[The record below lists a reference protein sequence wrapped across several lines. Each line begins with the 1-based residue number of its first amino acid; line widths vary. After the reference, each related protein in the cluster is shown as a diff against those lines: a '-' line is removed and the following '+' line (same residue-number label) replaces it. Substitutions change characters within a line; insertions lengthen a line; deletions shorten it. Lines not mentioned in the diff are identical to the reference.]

1 MDIPD
6 LRPLSPQVIQLFNAV
21 SRGDKDE
28 TARLLRLG
36 IPINDLDPSTTD
48 SPLMVA
54 CRRGYPDLVQLC
66 LDYGAKNDPHPDFG
80 QTALHACVASVQR
93 DCAAVL
99 LKVAAESEADDLIC
113 NLTDQNGQTPLHT
126 SAVVGSAALAEL
138 LLSHGASLG
147 ALDAFGQTPLHL
159 AAGASAA
166 GAVEC
171 LALLLV
177 QGGDDPSLL
186 DLPDVFGNTPLHHA
200 AYHGRLECARLLL
213 QSAADVSLRN
223 AKNLTAYNLATTQGH
238 HPLAL
243 LLLDYRDQHFV
254 SPRKALSSTPS
265 HRSART
271 VWSTPLQSASKQS
284 IRATPSHHQQFSTP
298 LTSDRHSGR
307 HLPHGQAGR
316 TFMDTEIEEPDD
328 TADASQV
335 IVAFSGRAS
344 TAEKSARSVPRDEAL
359 LPRPH
364 TLSHSSPSATLSKS
378 TRTPSAVIGS
388 ASASGGTGANSSQST
403 SRLDSVDLPLRRQ
416 SPLRQQARVASQ
428 PAPSTASS
436 AKAYFHEEVYS
447 DASRGQEQRAVNGAV
462 EDDPFE
468 LEVDPALES
477 EAYEYAYEDVNGAAE
492 SFVPPLEEFDCL
504 NRRWAAYC
512 TEDGFTYFLCSIPG
526 SSEAHSQWEDPRTHG
541 FVAADD
547 YYSNND
553 AAVTDGVE
561 ETPKSFSPR
570 GSPPRSSV
578 SQSPSPQRQ
587 PPLSP
592 ALRSPAIQ
600 RSPASLLTTLSFSR
614 TEESKVDEEDVAL
627 ALADVNEFDRTVD
640 LDDAVDVAVSGKT
653 SRSPSARP
661 KASPVAR
668 TIDWDKETTETE
680 ELNATDP
687 SAAPSQRRHVTRAA
701 ILSPISSDDDSDLDR
716 SVEVRVV
723 SQRSRRPAKGA
734 VSTNASVDAA
744 VPAAQTVRVQSN
756 KLRDQRSWMRPTT
769 NDDSSCPAVVV
780 NDGADINLAALS
792 PTRATLLTLDYEPS
806 DGAVEDQTDEAS
818 ASSQLEQEA
827 ERAQAEIDKAQLV
840 EDCAREIAARPD
852 DLAVLQR
859 VRRRLEEDLLL
870 PQETIKAVMA
880 RADELAL
887 ASAPAEAE
895 VAATQSAAPARSEKA
910 TNKQEDLQ
918 ARLQVAL
925 SDEVLGKFAKMARM
939 GVPPQSV
946 MMKMALDKVSAA
958 DQRRMQVVLGLV
970 EEASP
975 GEDGEKDKM
984 SRVIVALPEERLR
997 RSIWAFTSDAGTTS
1011 ADGGEDGVT
1020 QEHVAEH
1027 ELRELEA
1034 MFRRQQRGRVS
1045 ADSTLATASVDK
1057 VAQLAAQTRKNFA
1070 LLLLEPRRA
1079 QNVAIGLTAF
1089 RHLSSGGGESGG
1101 HGMLR
1106 VLQAVCSLSDMDG
1119 QLTADLLDQL
1129 RVLLPTESEVKRA
1142 HLLGPPATPQHP
1154 AELFAKASLLF
1165 YPELPLRLAT
1175 FVSICAFPA
1184 QVAAAVTRLN
1194 AFVDAIN
1201 VVLSSAR
1208 LAQLLQRLLVVSH
1221 RATDR
1226 RLAGTVATGQ
1236 NSTNYAVPGG
1246 DSQAQA
1252 TLLEQ
1257 LVKLSQTKAVDG
1269 RTSVLEFAV
1278 KGLYDRTD
1286 GLSLVHCALRDLAT
1300 LDDPQLKSGTH
1311 SELLHDCDS
1320 LESLLKRLRDEQQR
1334 LQTRRAA
1341 MQPMAGVAAS
1351 HTPVRDAQS
1360 QRNLSDFGSP
1370 TAQRLCDAYESRLVH
1385 QVNLLEAS
1393 LERLRLQ
1400 RRRLQQKTRALVDY
1414 FGEDPQT
1421 VRAPCPI
1428 FSALRDLRRDL
1439 AFAKESVEWRLQR
1452 QQQKQSSQSN

>member
-1 MDIPD
+1 
-6 LRPLSPQVIQLFNAV
+6 
-21 SRGDKDE
+21 
-28 TARLLRLG
+28 
-36 IPINDLDPSTTD
+36 
-48 SPLMVA
+48 MVA

-66 LDYGAKNDPHPDFG
+66 LDYGAKNDPHPEFG
-80 QTALHACVASVQR
+80 QTALHACVASIQR
-93 DCAAVL
+93 ECAAVL
-99 LKVAAESEADDLIC
+99 LGVAAESEADDLIC

-138 LLSHGASLG
+138 LLNHGASLG

-166 GAVEC
+166 GAVDC

-265 HRSART
+265 HRSSRT

-284 IRATPSHHQQFSTP
+284 MRATPAHLQQFSTP

-307 HLPHGQAGR
+307 HVPNGHRGR
-316 TFMDTEIEEPDD
+316 TFMDAETEEAEDA
-328 TADASQV
+328 ADVSQV
-335 IVAFSGRAS
+335 VVAFADRGS
-344 TAEKSARSVPRDEAL
+344 AEEQPLRPARRDEAL

-364 TLSHSSPSATLSKS
+364 TLSHSSPSASLTKTARASSSL
-378 TRTPSAVIGS
+378 S
-388 ASASGGTGANSSQST
+388 ASASASSSRQST
-403 SRLDSVDLPLRRQ
+403 ARLDAVDVPLRRQ
-416 SPLRQQARVASQ
+416 SPLRQSASAVASQ
-428 PAPSTASS
+428 PLAAGRPTERAASPRLG
-436 AKAYFHEEVYS
+436 AAGD
-447 DASRGQEQRAVNGAV
+447 DA
-462 EDDPFE
+462 PFE
-468 LEVDPALES
+468 LRVDPVEES
-477 EAYEYAYEDVNGAAE
+477 EAYDYTYDDGAGATAG
-492 SFVPPLEEFDCL
+492 FVPPLEEFDCL
-504 NRRWAAYC
+504 DRRWAAYC
-512 TEDGFTYFLCSIPG
+512 TEDGFTYFLCSLPG

-547 YYSNND
+547 YYASGD
-553 AAVTDGVE
+553 AAVADGVDE
-561 ETPKSFSPR
+561 AAKPFSPR
-570 GSPPRSSV
+570 GSPPRGSL

-592 ALRSPAIQ
+592 ALRSPGLQ
-600 RSPASLLTTLSFSR
+600 RSPASLLAALSLSR
-614 TEESKVDEEDVAL
+614 AEESKVDDEDVAL
-627 ALADVNEFDRTVD
+627 ALADVNDFDRTVD
-640 LDDAVDVAVSGKT
+640 LDGGDDAVDAAAGGRVSP
-653 SRSPSARP
+653 SPSARP

-668 TIDWDKETTETE
+668 AIDWDKETTEV
-680 ELNATDP
+680 
-687 SAAPSQRRHVTRAA
+687 AAPSQRQRSSRAA
-701 ILSPISSDDDSDLDR
+701 VLSSVSSDDDDSDADR

-723 SQRSRRPAKGA
+723 AQRSRRPAR
-734 VSTNASVDAA
+734 AA
-744 VPAAQTVRVQSN
+744 VPAEAAVEEAAVEAAAPPLRSQGH
-756 KLRDQRSWMRPTT
+756 KLRDQRSWVRPA
-769 NDDSSCPAVVV
+769 DDDDATAAPALGGE
-780 NDGADINLAALS
+780 DGVDLAALS
-792 PTRATLLTLDYEPS
+792 PTRATLLTLEYEAAAPS
-806 DGAVEDQTDEAS
+806 PRAE
-818 ASSQLEQEA
+818 EA
-827 ERAQAEIDKAQLV
+827 ERAQAEIDRAQFV

-859 VRRRLEEDLLL
+859 VRRRLEEELLL
-870 PQETIKAVMA
+870 PPATVKAVIA

-887 ASAPAEAE
+887 VCAPADAEASAT
-895 VAATQSAAPARSEKA
+895 VGAAPARPDKA
-910 TNKQEDLQ
+910 ANKQEELQ
-918 ARLQVAL
+918 ARLQAAL
-925 SDEVLGKFAKMARM
+925 ADEALGKFAKMARM

-946 MMKMALDKVSAA
+946 LMKMALDKASAA

-970 EEASP
+970 EEAAP
-975 GEDGEKDKM
+975 GEDGDKDKM
-984 SRVIVALPEERLR
+984 NRVIVALPEERLR

-1011 ADGGEDGVT
+1011 VDGSGAAGGAM

-1034 MFRRQQRGRVS
+1034 MFRRQQRGRPS
-1045 ADSTLATASVDK
+1045 ADDASATSK
-1057 VAQLAAQTRKNFA
+1057 VAQLAAQTRKTFA

-1079 QNVAIGLTAF
+1079 QNVVIGLTAF
-1089 RHLSSGGGESGG
+1089 RHLSAGGGDGGG
-1101 HGMLR
+1101 HSMLR
-1106 VLQAVCSLSDMDG
+1106 VLQAVCALSDMDG

-1129 RVLLPTESEVKRA
+1129 RVLLPSESEVKRA
-1142 HLLGPPATPQHP
+1142 HLLAPPASPQHP

-1184 QVAAAVTRLN
+1184 QVAAAGTRLSS
-1194 AFVDAIN
+1194 FVDAIN
-1201 VVLSSAR
+1201 VVLSSTR

-1226 RLAGTVATGQ
+1226 RLAGAVGAAQ
-1236 NSTNYAVPGG
+1236 SSTNYAVPGG
-1246 DSQAQA
+1246 DSQAQP

-1278 KGLYDRTD
+1278 KGLYDRAD
-1286 GLSLVHCALRDLAT
+1286 GLPLVHCALRDLAA
-1300 LDDPQLKSGTH
+1300 LDDPQLKPGTH
-1311 SELLHDCDS
+1311 AELLHDCDS
-1320 LESLLKRLRDEQQR
+1320 LEALLRRLRDEQQR
-1334 LQTRRAA
+1334 LLTRRASMRPEA
-1341 MQPMAGVAAS
+1341 EAAAAQ
-1351 HTPVRDAQS
+1351 TPQRDAHPPRVS
-1360 QRNLSDFGSP
+1360 SDFGSP
-1370 TAQRLCDAYESRLVH
+1370 TAQRLCDAYEPRLAAHVDA
-1385 QVNLLEAS
+1385 LEAS

-1439 AFAKESVEWRLQR
+1439 AFAKEAVEWRLQR
-1452 QQQKQSSQSN
+1452 QQQQQQQK

>member
-1 MDIPD
+1 
-6 LRPLSPQVIQLFNAV
+6 
-21 SRGDKDE
+21 
-28 TARLLRLG
+28 
-36 IPINDLDPSTTD
+36 
-48 SPLMVA
+48 MVA
-54 CRRGYPDLVQLC
+54 CRRGYADLVQLC
-66 LDYGAKNDPHPDFG
+66 LDYGAKNDPHPEFG
-80 QTALHACVASVQR
+80 QTALHACVASTQR

-99 LKVAAESEADDLIC
+99 LAVAAESEADDLIC

-166 GAVEC
+166 GAVDC

-177 QGGDDPSLL
+177 QGGDNPSLL

-254 SPRKALSSTPS
+254 SPRKTLGSTPS
-265 HRSART
+265 HRSSRT

-284 IRATPSHHQQFSTP
+284 TRATPSHQQQFSTP
-298 LTSDRHSGR
+298 LTSDRHAGR
-307 HLPHGQAGR
+307 HVPNGHRAR
-316 TFMDTEIEEPDD
+316 TFMDAEPEDSED
-328 TADASQV
+328 AADVSQV
-335 IVAFSGRAS
+335 IVAFSDRG
-344 TAEKSARSVPRDEAL
+344 SAGELSLRPAPRDEAL

-364 TLSHSSPSATLSKS
+364 TLSHSSPSASLAKTARATSS
-378 TRTPSAVIGS
+378 HGTGASGD
-388 ASASGGTGANSSQST
+388 ASASSSRQST
-403 SRLDSVDLPLRRQ
+403 ARLDSVDVPLRRQ
-416 SPLRQQARVASQ
+416 SPLRQRAIAVASQ
-428 PAPSTASS
+428 PLMVAASSTAAS
-436 AKAYFHEEVYS
+436 YGEERYGEAAGGQAEGPAAVAAGDD
-447 DASRGQEQRAVNGAV
+447 DA
-462 EDDPFE
+462 PFE
-468 LEVDPALES
+468 LDVDPAEES
-477 EAYEYAYEDVNGAAE
+477 EAYDYAYDDSAAAP
-492 SFVPPLEEFDCL
+492 VPPLEEFDCL
-504 NRRWAAYC
+504 DRRWAAYC
-512 TEDGFTYFLCSIPG
+512 TEDGFAYFLCSLPG

-541 FVAADD
+541 FVVAED
-547 YYSNND
+547 YYASGD
-553 AAVTDGVE
+553 AAVADGVDE
-561 ETPKSFSPR
+561 AAKPFSPR
-570 GSPPRSSV
+570 GSPPRGSL

-592 ALRSPAIQ
+592 ALRSPGVQ
-600 RSPASLLTTLSFSR
+600 RSPASLLAALSLSR
-614 TEESKVDEEDVAL
+614 AEESKVDDEDVAL

-640 LDDAVDVAVSGKT
+640 LDGADEAADAALGGRPSA
-653 SRSPSARP
+653 SPARP

-668 TIDWDKETTETE
+668 AIDWDRE
-680 ELNATDP
+680 ASDAADRA
-687 SAAPSQRRHVTRAA
+687 AAPPQRQRTSRAA
-701 ILSPISSDDDSDLDR
+701 VLSPISSDDDSDVDR

-723 SQRSRRPAKGA
+723 AQRSRRPAKA
-734 VSTNASVDAA
+734 AAPVDASGDSSGE
-744 VPAAQTVRVQSN
+744 AAALPPRSQGN
-756 KLRDQRSWMRPTT
+756 KLRDQRSWMRPA
-769 NDDSSCPAVVV
+769 DDAAATAAPLALGDEASV
-780 NDGADINLAALS
+780 DLAALS
-792 PTRATLLTLDYEPS
+792 PTRATLLTLDYAPQPAG
-806 DGAVEDQTDEAS
+806 GAVERAEEA
-818 ASSQLEQEA
+818 AAAPSQRDREA
-827 ERAQAEIDKAQLV
+827 ERAQAELDRAQLV

-859 VRRRLEEDLLL
+859 VRRRLEEELLL
-870 PQETIKAVMA
+870 PPETVKAAMA

-887 ASAPAEAE
+887 A
-895 VAATQSAAPARSEKA
+895 AAPADAEPAATANTAPARPDKA
-910 TNKQEDLQ
+910 ASRQHDLQ
-918 ARLQVAL
+918 TRLQAAL
-925 SDEVLGKFAKMARM
+925 ADEALGKFAKMARM

-946 MMKMALDKVSAA
+946 LMKMALDKASAA
-958 DQRRMQVVLGLV
+958 DQRRMQIVLGLV
-970 EEASP
+970 EEAAP
-975 GEDGEKDKM
+975 AEDGDKDKM

-1011 ADGGEDGVT
+1011 VDGSDGANGAL

-1034 MFRRQQRGRVS
+1034 MFRRQQRGRPS
-1045 ADSTLATASVDK
+1045 ADAAAATSVDK
-1057 VAQLAAQTRKNFA
+1057 VAQLAAQTRKTFA

-1089 RHLSSGGGESGG
+1089 RQLSAAGGDSGG

-1106 VLQAVCSLSDMDG
+1106 VLQAVCALSDMDG

-1129 RVLLPTESEVKRA
+1129 RVLLPSESEVKRA
-1142 HLLGPPATPQHP
+1142 HLLAPPASPQHP
-1154 AELFAKASLLF
+1154 AELFAKAALLF

-1175 FVSICAFPA
+1175 FVSIGAFPA
-1184 QVAAAVTRLN
+1184 QVSAAVTRLST
-1194 AFVDAIN
+1194 FVDAIN
-1201 VVLSSAR
+1201 VVLSSTR

-1226 RLAGTVATGQ
+1226 RLAGAVGAAQ
-1236 NSTNYAVPGG
+1236 SATNYAVPGG

-1278 KGLYDRTD
+1278 KGLYDRAD
-1286 GLSLVHCALRDLAT
+1286 GLPLVHCALRDLAT
-1300 LDDPQLKSGTH
+1300 LDDPQLKTGTH
-1311 SELLHDCDS
+1311 AELLHDCDS

-1334 LQTRRAA
+1334 LLTRRASMRPA
-1341 MQPMAGVAAS
+1341 ADVAAAQ
-1351 HTPVRDAQS
+1351 TPQRDAQP
-1360 QRNLSDFGSP
+1360 QRIPSDFGSP
-1370 TAQRLCDAYESRLVH
+1370 TAQRLCDAYEPRLAAHVDA
-1385 QVNLLEAS
+1385 LEAS

-1414 FGEDPQT
+1414 FGEDAQT

-1428 FSALRDLRRDL
+1428 FAALRDLRRDL
-1439 AFAKESVEWRLQR
+1439 AFAKEAVEWRLQR
-1452 QQQKQSSQSN
+1452 QQQQQKQQPAHGS